1 MEKAGGGTLTIKK
14 GTYYISNA
22 IYVPSNTKVVFE
34 NGVVFKKN
42 KQNRNK
48 LQGIRINVADLSKK

>member
-34 NGVVFKKN
+34 NGVVFKK
-42 KQNRNK
+42 
-48 LQGIRINVADLSKK
+48 